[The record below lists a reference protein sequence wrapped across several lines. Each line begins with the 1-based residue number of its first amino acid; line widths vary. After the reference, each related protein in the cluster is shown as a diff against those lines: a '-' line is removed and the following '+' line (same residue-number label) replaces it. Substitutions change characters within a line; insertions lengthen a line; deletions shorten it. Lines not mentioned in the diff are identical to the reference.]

1 MTGGMSTV
9 VDRRVCQEAA
19 LKGRRDYILCR
30 RVGRTERNRMY
41 SISTLW

>member
-19 LKGRRDYILCR
+19 LKGRRDYICR